1 MKDRISESIAG
12 LNDSAKDYIN
22 ARLDL
27 YKLLLLKKTTQSMSF
42 LFSLLIVILMATII
56 LIFAG
61 TAFTLW
67 YGETFNNYLDGAL
80 IVIGIFLLFAA
91 LILIFRK
98 RILHR
103 IFLKNISE
111 ILYEENEL
119 EKT

>member
-12 LNDSAKDYIN
+12 LNDSAKQYIN

-42 LFSLLIVILMATII
+42 LFGLLIAILIATVI

-61 TAFTLW
+61 AAFTLW
-67 YGETFNNYLDGAL
+67 YGKTFDNYYAGAL
-80 IVIGIFLLFAA
+80 MVIGFFLFLAVM
-91 LILIFRK
+91 ILIFRRK
-98 RILHR
+98 ILNR

-119 EKT
+119 EKE